1 LYSFFRGG
9 LNKYLY
15 KLPSGSLPV
24 KYLLIYGLV
33 VMMLA
38 PAPGRQAVTH
48 NRKNQNIN
56 AILSVAKKRIT
67 NINSLKCD
75 TLAIPDDTI
84 PEVIIPAGTIQVL
97 TNHPGHFKNGIKTL
111 GCGSYN
117 QQTFV
122 GPKSAKLQWKGLFE
136 SKTRFYISDT
146 KLRLKREHSE
156 LDEDKNQKTGWLV
169 NCDNKDTN
177 IILINAAKYVVNGPV
192 KKALVSTTLYY
203 AGQKLEFKYYGVKYT
218 LYTTGFKRNGRIF
231 NYKLFLLAKVKGHYF
246 NQLLA
251 SLPPDVRFGDG
262 GDMSTEVEIEFAG
275 DVDGDKIPDFII
287 SESGYSA
294 GFSYLYL
301 SRAAG
306 KKAILREVSF
316 YGDTD

>member
-1 LYSFFRGG
+1 
-9 LNKYLY
+9 
-15 KLPSGSLPV
+15 LPV
-24 KYLLIYGLV
+24 KYLLTYGLA
-33 VMMLA
+33 VMILA
-38 PAPGRQAVTH
+38 PGGRAVTP
-48 NRKNQNIN
+48 NPKNKNIK

-67 NINSLKCD
+67 NIISLNCD

-84 PEVIIPAGTIQVL
+84 PDVIIPAGTIQVS
-97 TNHPGHFKNGIKTL
+97 TNHPGQFNNGIKTL

-136 SKTRFYISDT
+136 SKTRFYISNT
-146 KLRLKREHSE
+146 KLRLKRDHSE

-177 IILINAAKYVVNGPV
+177 IILINGAKDVVNGLV
-192 KKALVSTTLYY
+192 KKALLSTTLYY

-218 LYTTGFKRNGRIF
+218 LYTTGFKKNGRIF
-231 NYKLFLLAKVKGHYF
+231 NYKLFLLAKVKGGYF

-251 SLPPDVRFGDG
+251 SLPPDVSFGGG
-262 GDMSTEVEIEFAG
+262 GDMSTKVEIEFAG
-275 DVDGDKIPDFII
+275 DMDGDKIPDFII
-287 SESGYSA
+287 SESGYA
-294 GFSYLYL
+294 FGFSYLYL

-306 KKAILREVSF
+306 KKAILKEVSF
-316 YGDTD
+316 YGNTD